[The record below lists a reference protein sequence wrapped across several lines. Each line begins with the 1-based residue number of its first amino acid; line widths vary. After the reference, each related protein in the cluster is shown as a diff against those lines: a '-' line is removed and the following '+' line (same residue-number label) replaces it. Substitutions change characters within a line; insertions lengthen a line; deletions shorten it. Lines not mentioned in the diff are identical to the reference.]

1 MRKMFIAAVATAAL
15 MSASAANAASLL
27 FNFNLADSYVH
38 VLENNTLC
46 LGSCALSASLAL
58 PLPTDL
64 AIDEGQSATFDFA
77 KFHVNGG
84 LGLGSAVL
92 EAALAFTTPSL
103 DVADTYG
110 NAFYARAGT
119 FRHPGLLGGVL
130 TWDDSPQYFTTANGG
145 AFSVTFNNIAGFTP
159 GGDAKGSVTIHVD
172 SAGAVPEPA
181 AWAMMIAG
189 FGLAGATLRRQRALA
204 A

>member
-1 MRKMFIAAVATAAL
+1 MRKFLVAAVATAAF

-27 FNFNLADSYVH
+27 FNFNLADSYID

-58 PLPTDL
+58 PLPVDL
-64 AIDEGQSATFDFA
+64 AIEEGQSATFDFA

-84 LGLGSAVL
+84 LGLGNAVL
-92 EAALAFTTPSL
+92 DAGLAFTTPSL
-103 DVADTYG
+103 DLADTLG

-119 FRHPGLLGGVL
+119 FRHPGLLAGAL
-130 TWDDSPQYFTTANGG
+130 IWDDSPLSFTTANGG
-145 AFSVTFNNIAGFTP
+145 AFTVTFNNIAGFTP

-181 AWAMMIAG
+181 TWAMMIAG
-189 FGLAGATLRRQRALA
+189 FGLAGAALRRRRALA